1 MTKVG
6 ILAGGG
12 KLPISI
18 GKSLLHSNYDVIF
31 FCIKNF
37 CNPKLYKDYVFENI
51 SINSRQD
58 KPNIFRLAYTNK
70 EQRKVCNQVKK
81 KYTLCEGIE
90 KMLIVFVIIFV

>member
-31 FCIKNF
+31 FGIENF
-37 CNPKLYKDYVFENI
+37 CDTQLYKNYF
-51 SINSRQD
+51 SI
-58 KPNIFRLAYTNK
+58 P
-70 EQRKVCNQVKK
+70 
-81 KYTLCEGIE
+81 
-90 KMLIVFVIIFV
+90 